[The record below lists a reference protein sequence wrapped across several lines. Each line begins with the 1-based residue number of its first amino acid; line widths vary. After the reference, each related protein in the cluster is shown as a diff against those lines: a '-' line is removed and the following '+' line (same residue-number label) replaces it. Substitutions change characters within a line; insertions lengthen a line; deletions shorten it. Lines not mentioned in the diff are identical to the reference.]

1 MLRHPSP
8 PPCCRYRAG
17 SPEPELQQDF
27 GIRRSSNRS
36 PLEQFHV
43 THEIISISLEILP
56 PPHRPRVIYLLEFIL
71 HNNRPLQTNLKTN
84 RNQTIIKLS
93 SLKQKQQKVPSQ
105 LVEDHLRKNKK
116 IYPLQPPNTGSKTPL
131 LWPKMPNKSG
141 TMIDSRVCVFSFV
154 CVCVTHISM
163 RAQKGCSLVVERER
177 ERGRERG

>member
-17 SPEPELQQDF
+17 SPDPELQQDF

-56 PPHRPRVIYLLEFIL
+56 PPHRPRVISLLEFIL

-116 IYPLQPPNTGSKTPL
+116 IYPSNPQTLRARHPYSG
-131 LWPKMPNKSG
+131 PKCPIN
-141 TMIDSRVCVFSFV
+141 
-154 CVCVTHISM
+154 
-163 RAQKGCSLVVERER
+163 QEL
-177 ERGRERG
+177 